1 MYHRGGSRAEISCPT
16 IALQQERP
24 NQMDVNQASQAN
36 GPTAAATN
44 LLDEFAKYF
53 HSITGDIKF
62 VAYHDGSKPIAQTVS
77 PE

>member
-53 HSITGDIKF
+53 HSIAGNFKF
-62 VAYHDGSKPIAQTVS
+62 VAYYDGLKPITELVS